1 MTKKML
7 IDATQ
12 AEETRVAIID
22 GNRLQAFDFD
32 SANRKQLKGNL
43 YLAKVTRVEP
53 SLQACFVE
61 YGGNRQG
68 FLAFSEIHPDYYRI
82 PVEDREALLAEEAAS
97 WDEDSH
103 DDFGDDEFDAV
114 GPIAKT
120 THKRP
125 RHTSEG
131 LDQPKLVMPYDPA
144 MDSDFPMPAQAH
156 DEFDHEDFDHDLSD
170 AQSADINSQL
180 MPDVDIHTETMASLE
195 ITETISPIDPK
206 DITADI
212 QQVEK
217 DQTVET
223 IGGDD
228 EDSFEEQEQTARRHS
243 KLRRR
248 YKIQEVIKRRQI
260 LLVQVTKEERG
271 NKGAALTSYISLP
284 GRYCVLMPNSPRG
297 GGISRKIANHQD
309 RRRMRELLDELEVP
323 QGMSV
328 ILRTA
333 GMQRTKQEVKRDLD
347 YLLRLWDEIRRT
359 TLESVA
365 PALIYEEADIFK
377 RAVRD
382 LYSSDTE
389 EIIVAGPRES
399 YLQVRDFMKLL
410 IPSHAR
416 RVKHYADPV
425 IPLFQRHQVETQI
438 DQIYSP
444 RVELRSGGYIII
456 NPTEALVSI
465 DVNSGRSTRE
475 RHIDDTALNTNL
487 EAADEI
493 ARQLRLRDLGGLVV
507 IDFID
512 MEQGRHN
519 AKVERRMKDA
529 MASDRAR
536 IEIGRVSPFGLLEL
550 SRQRL
555 HPSLTET
562 HFCPC
567 PSCDGTGLV
576 RTTESAAVVAIRMIE
591 DEAIRGRA
599 VQITASLP
607 QMVAVYMLN
616 HKRDALQKIDD
627 YMGCRVA
634 IHIDEEMMPNDI
646 KIDIVKGTPQPKIK
660 PPENLYVGSDD
671 NEPELPLDEFE
682 ESGEPLFPHLAGNS
696 DEGNVD
702 QASYPRGER
711 RGRGRR
717 GGRGRYGERSSGSE
731 RSERGPRHND
741 RNGDMTII
749 PITQGDDGAPIHA
762 EGDDSN
768 AISAPP
774 SFGRRRNN
782 NNRNDRR
789 GPRDNGN
796 RDNSREPRAA
806 DAAQNGEQGQADVNG
821 QNQGQ
826 APGNNR
832 RGGRERG
839 GNERYGNRSRNNQN
853 GSADQPMTQA
863 DLPMGEKPMP
873 TKAPA
878 PSTFPAKPAAAKATS
893 APQQNAPAP
902 VANDSQDSNQPKKRG
917 WWSKLVSTDAE

>member
-1 MTKKML
+1 MTTKKML

-82 PVEDREALLAEEAAS
+82 PVEDREALLAEEAAA
-97 WDEDSH
+97 WEEEEFGDDLDEPQDKRQSRAKSAKNETQQPSLASAVS
-103 DDFGDDEFDAV
+103 DTNPDFGDDDLFSAPVMDADTAPEAV
-114 GPIAKT
+114 A
-120 THKRP
+120 
-125 RHTSEG
+125 
-131 LDQPKLVMPYDPA
+131 LN
-144 MDSDFPMPAQAH
+144 
-156 DEFDHEDFDHDLSD
+156 D
-170 AQSADINSQL
+170 AL
-180 MPDVDIHTETMASLE
+180 MPDVQTESATAD
-195 ITETISPIDPK
+195 TDAFVAPID
-206 DITADI
+206 AQGEI
-212 QQVEK
+212 QQLEK

-223 IGGDD
+223 VGGED

-365 PALIYEEADIFK
+365 PAMIYEEADIFK

-382 LYSSDTE
+382 LYNSDTE
-389 EIIVAGPRES
+389 EILVAGPRES

-416 RVKHYADPV
+416 RVKHYTDPI

-444 RVELRSGGYIII
+444 RVELKSGGYIII

-475 RHIDDTALNTNL
+475 RNIDDTALNTNL
-487 EAADEI
+487 EAAEEI

-512 MEQGRHN
+512 MEHGRHN
-519 AKVERRMKDA
+519 AKVERRLKDA

-591 DEAIRGRA
+591 DEAIKGRA
-599 VQITASLP
+599 IQITASLP

-627 YMGCRVA
+627 YLGCRVA
-634 IHIDEEMMPNDI
+634 IHIDEDMMPNDV
-646 KIDIVKGTPQPKIK
+646 KIDIVKGTPQPKVK
-660 PPENLYVGSDD
+660 PPENMYTGADD
-671 NEPELPLDEFE
+671 NEPELPLEDEIE
-682 ESGEPLFPHLAGNS
+682 EGGEPLFPHLA
-696 DEGNVD
+696 NVD
-702 QASYPRGER
+702 EDNVGQASYPRGDRRSRGR
-711 RGRGRR
+711 RGRGRF
-717 GGRGRYGERSSGSE
+717 GRERGERGE
-731 RSERGPRHND
+731 RNNTNQNGERD
-741 RNGDMTII
+741 VTII
-749 PITQGDDGAPIHA
+749 PIAQGDESMGVSVDIDA
-762 EGDDSN
+762 GDDN
-768 AISAPP
+768 AVASP

-782 NNRNDRR
+782 DRR
-789 GPRDNGN
+789 GKNG
-796 RDNSREPRAA
+796 
-806 DAAQNGEQGQADVNG
+806 
-821 QNQGQ
+821 
-826 APGNNR
+826 GN
-832 RGGRERG
+832 GRERFPAK
-839 GNERYGNRSRNNQN
+839 NRNNDQ
-853 GSADQPMTQA
+853 GKTDQPTVASDIPLSDVTGDPVTTSPAAAAPARAPRAPAAPKAPKPQA
-863 DLPMGEKPMP
+863 QAQA
-873 TKAPA
+873 KAPA
-878 PSTFPAKPAAAKATS
+878 
-893 APQQNAPAP
+893 
-902 VANDSQDSNQPKKRG
+902 ANDAEIEDPNQPKKRG

>member
-82 PVEDREALLAEEAAS
+82 PIEDREALLAEEAA
-97 WDEDSH
+97 W
-103 DDFGDDEFDAV
+103 GDDEDYSDEDEHNEFA
-114 GPIAKT
+114 PT
-120 THKRP
+120 P
-125 RHTSEG
+125 RRGVNTG
-131 LDQPKLVMPYDPA
+131 LDQPRINAPFDPSA
-144 MDSDFPMPAQAH
+144 NQPDDDMLPHLDDANQHLLPDTLTQI
-156 DEFDHEDFDHDLSD
+156 DH
-170 AQSADINSQL
+170 
-180 MPDVDIHTETMASLE
+180 LE
-195 ITETISPIDPK
+195 ITETNLSVDVALHDVPGNV
-206 DITADI
+206 AGEI

-223 IGGDD
+223 IGGED
-228 EDSFEEQEQTARRHS
+228 EDNYEEQEQTARRHS

-309 RRRMRELLDELEVP
+309 RRRMRELLDELDVP
-323 QGMSV
+323 AGMSV

-365 PALIYEEADIFK
+365 PAMIYEEADIFK

-382 LYSSDTE
+382 LYNSDTE
-389 EIIVAGPRES
+389 EIQVAGPREAFT
-399 YLQVRDFMKLL
+399 QVRDFMKLL

-416 RVKHYADPV
+416 RVKHYADPI

-487 EAADEI
+487 EAAEEI

-512 MEQGRHN
+512 MENGRHN

-591 DEAIRGRA
+591 DEAIKGRA

-627 YMGCRVA
+627 YLGCRVA

-660 PPENLYVGSDD
+660 PPENYSGMDD
-671 NEPELPLDEFE
+671 DAEPELPLDDELE
-682 ESGEPLFPHLAGNS
+682 DGGEPLFPHLAGGT
-696 DEGNVD
+696 DEGGVD

-711 RGRGRR
+711 GGRGRGRR
-717 GGRGRYGERSSGSE
+717 GGRGRYGERSGGGE
-731 RSERGPRHND
+731 RNTNNERGPREP
-741 RNGDMTII
+741 RQANGQSGDSTII
-749 PITQGDDGAPIHA
+749 PITQSGEDGQAQDD
-762 EGDDSN
+762 N
-768 AISAPP
+768 AVSAPP
-774 SFGRRRNN
+774 SFGRRRSGGG
-782 NNRNDRR
+782 RNDRR
-789 GPRDNGN
+789 NNGQNSN
-796 RDNSREPRAA
+796 RDGQQNERGPREPRQRNERFPARNR
-806 DAAQNGEQGQADVNG
+806 DTQNGAAAVQPN
-821 QNQGQ
+821 
-826 APGNNR
+826 
-832 RGGRERG
+832 
-839 GNERYGNRSRNNQN
+839 
-853 GSADQPMTQA
+853 DQPQMPLGDVSGTDPVA
-863 DLPMGEKPMP
+863 IAVKPARAP
-873 TKAPA
+873 RAFPAKSPEAKTSSATKAPVPQA
-878 PSTFPAKPAAAKATS
+878 STQPAA
-893 APQQNAPAP
+893 
-902 VANDSQDSNQPKKRG
+902 NDAADDSQPKKRG